1 MALCGVTQSCA
12 VTPPVLA
19 ETDVKNP
26 QGSILSLDEGHPMGT
41 VPCLVL
47 CDRVPSWISLRGCCS
62 ASRQERGV
70 TSFALLFVGFFFVVL
85 KAHLIILRLRTQC
98 PSLGENAW
106 DKGWV
111 MDDPIPLLSA
121 VTIISYPSCS
131 SSVSLSSGPVLW
143 GSE

>member
-1 MALCGVTQSCA
+1 VDLVTGLLLCQQA
-12 VTPPVLA
+12 
-19 ETDVKNP
+19 
-26 QGSILSLDEGHPMGT
+26 GT
-41 VPCLVL
+41 WGYLV
-47 CDRVPSWISLRGCCS
+47 CP
-62 ASRQERGV
+62 
-70 TSFALLFVGFFFVVL
+70 FVCWVFFVVL

>member
-1 MALCGVTQSCA
+1 MTGCPRGSRYGVAAL
-12 VTPPVLA
+12 PVGRNVGL
-19 ETDVKNP
+19 P
-26 QGSILSLDEGHPMGT
+26 RLPF
-41 VPCLVL
+41 CLL
-47 CDRVPSWISLRGCCS
+47 
-62 ASRQERGV
+62 
-70 TSFALLFVGFFFVVL
+70 GFFFVVL